1 MFKGLGSDSWPC
13 LAPHSTV
20 YVGQCCRMRSSVWGP
35 VPGDVCT
42 SVTPMCF
49 MLLSYICVVLKILT
63 PGQKQ

>member
-35 VPGDVCT
+35 VLGDVCDPY
-42 SVTPMCF
+42 VF
-49 MLLSYICVVLKILT
+49 YAFVICVVLKILT